1 MGAARRNA
9 GYAGGARDAKRA
21 PRRAPSAFKR
31 EAYFALEDVRR
42 GNAVARVVGIALF
55 ALIVA
60 NAILVFAE
68 MQPGIPAGVSAAL
81 LAFGLASSVCFGLE
95 YAARLWTADLVH
107 PDASPA
113 RARMRYALSPM
124 GIIDLLAFAPGLL
137 VLFVPVSSSML
148 NAARIIRLVRLIKL
162 SRYMRG
168 LRSIAR
174 VFAKRRQEIVAAF
187 TVLGLL
193 TVTASVLMYE
203 AEHPVQPDRFDSV
216 LTGMYWAMTT
226 ITSTGYGDLVP
237 VTAAG
242 RLIGFATMLL
252 SIGVV
257 AIPAG
262 IFSAGFVAEFR
273 AQDARARV
281 RRGEGDGSGG
291 RPADGCDA
299 ADGDDPGEEEAGG
312 A

>member
-1 MGAARRNA
+1 M
-9 GYAGGARDAKRA
+9 AKREELLE
-21 PRRAPSAFKR
+21 RRLAQASPFKR
-31 EAYFALEDVRR
+31 QAFLALEDVRAAR
-42 GNAVARVVGIALF
+42 GAARAVGIALF

-60 NAILVFAE
+60 NALLVFAE
-68 MQPGIPAGVSAAL
+68 PQLDVSSGVSHAL
-81 LAFGLASSVCFGLE
+81 LVFGLASSACFAVE
-95 YAARLWTADLVH
+95 YGARLWVADLVH
-107 PDASPA
+107 PCCGPVKA
-113 RARMRYALSPM
+113 RLRYALSPM
-124 GIIDLLAFAPGLL
+124 GLVDLLAFLPGLL
-137 VLFVPVSSSML
+137 VLAVPVSASAL
-148 NAARIIRLVRLIKL
+148 NAARIIRLLRLVKL

-193 TVTASVLMYE
+193 TVTASVLMFE
-203 AEHPVQPDRFDSV
+203 VEHPVQPDKFDSV

-226 ITSTGYGDLVP
+226 ITTTGYGDLVP

-242 RLIGFATMLL
+242 RLIGFATMVL

-273 AQDARARV
+273 AQDAAARAA
-281 RRGEGDGSGG
+281 G
-291 RPADGCDA
+291 
-299 ADGDDPGEEEAGG
+299 GEEEEGG
-312 A
+312 EGEEKPGQEDWELD

>member
-1 MGAARRNA
+1 M
-9 GYAGGARDAKRA
+9 AKREEL
-21 PRRAPSAFKR
+21 PERRLAQASPLKRQAFL
-31 EAYFALEDVRR
+31 ALEDVRAAR
-42 GNAVARVVGIALF
+42 GAARAVGIALF

-60 NAILVFAE
+60 NALLVFAE
-68 MQPGIPAGVSAAL
+68 PQIDVSSGVAHAL
-81 LAFGLASSVCFGLE
+81 LVFGLASSVCFAAE
-95 YAARLWTADLVH
+95 YAARLWVADLVH
-107 PDASPA
+107 PCCGPA
-113 RARMRYALSPM
+113 RARLRYVLSPM
-124 GIIDLLAFAPGLL
+124 GLVDLLAFLPGLL
-137 VLFVPVSSSML
+137 VLAVPVSASAL
-148 NAARIIRLVRLIKL
+148 NAARIIRLLRLVKL

-174 VFAKRRQEIVAAF
+174 VFAKRRPEIVAAF